1 MLRMRPRASNNSQF
15 SILNSQFSIKMKR
28 ISEYSAMAES
38 AIRALSLPSD
48 KFEGLYAPISYSMQA
63 GGKRLRPT
71 LVLMTADA
79 FGNDPG
85 KAVNPA
91 IGIEMFHNF
100 TLLHDDVMDKSDL
113 RRGRPTVHAK
123 WDENTA
129 ILSGDTML
137 TLATKKVAEVDDSIL
152 RQVLDTFNDQALRVY
167 EGQRLDMDFENQDAV
182 DLDQYIDMIKLKTG
196 ALLGA
201 AAKIGALI
209 GGASAEDAEKMYEFG
224 VMLGVAFQIEDDYL
238 DTFGSADSF
247 GKPIGGDINNN
258 KKTFLMVK
266 ALATGGPNAEALKA
280 ALKMQ
285 AGPTKVKT
293 VTRIYETMGMPAV
306 SKAEVAAYSSKA
318 LAAIKKTSL
327 PDDRRESYRK
337 LIDKLI
343 TRTK

>member
-1 MLRMRPRASNNSQF
+1 ML
-15 SILNSQFSIKMKR
+15 R

-38 AIRALSLPSD
+38 AIRDLTLPSGNL
-48 KFEGLYAPISYSMQA
+48 EALYAPIAYGMQA

-71 LVLMTADA
+71 LLLMAADA
-79 FGNDPG
+79 FGNCPE
-85 KAVNPA
+85 KAIAPA
-91 IGIEMFHNF
+91 VGIEMFHNF

-113 RRGRPTVHAK
+113 RRGRPSVHAK

-137 TLATKKVAEVDDSIL
+137 TLATKKIAEVDDSIL
-152 RQVLDTFNDQALRVY
+152 RPVLDTFNDQALRVY
-167 EGQRLDMDFENQDAV
+167 EGQRLDMDFEKMTEVA
-182 DLDQYIDMIKLKTG
+182 LDEYIEMIKDKTG

-209 GGASAEDAEKMYEFG
+209 GGASAEDADKMYEFG
-224 VMLGVAFQIEDDYL
+224 MMLGVAFQIDDDYL
-238 DTFGSADSF
+238 DTFGNADTF

-266 ALATGGPNAEALKA
+266 ALAAGGPNAQALKA
-280 ALKMQ
+280 ALSM
-285 AGPTKVKT
+285 APGATKVKT

-318 LAAIKKTSL
+318 LAAIKKTTL
-327 PDDRRESYRK
+327 PDDRREAFRHLIEK
-337 LIDKLI
+337 LIARIK
-343 TRTK
+343 